1 MNQQKI
7 GLFLK
12 ELRNEKNM
20 TQEELAEEFNV
31 SRRTVSRWETGS
43 NMPDLSVILE
53 LSDFYDVD
61 IRELLDG
68 ERKSEDMVNEQR
80 ETIQKVADYT
90 AVEKNIKT
98 KRLNTNLIV
107 ATTFL
112 VLVILNSQFGIF
124 GLIFVSPVDE
134 FVAGMLTS
142 LAIVL
147 YLVCIYDNNHETT
160 IKERKIALFSH
171 NKN

>member
-1 MNQQKI
+1 MDQQKI
-7 GLFLK
+7 GAFLK
-12 ELRNEKNM
+12 ELRNEKNI
-20 TQEELAEEFNV
+20 TQEQLAEEFNV

-43 NMPDLSVILE
+43 SMPDISTILE
-53 LSDFYDVD
+53 LSDYYSIN

-68 ERKSEDMVNEQR
+68 ERRSEDMVNEPR
-80 ETIQKVADYT
+80 ETIQEIVDYST
-90 AVEKNIKT
+90 VEKNIKT
-98 KRLNTNLIV
+98 KRLNTKLTL

-112 VLVILNSQFGIF
+112 ALVILNSQFGILGF
-124 GLIFVSPVDE
+124 IFVSPVDE
-134 FVAGMLTS
+134 FIAGMLTS

-160 IKERKIALFSH
+160 IKDKKISFFSN